1 MIVHMQV
8 NLNWNYKSWNIDL
21 EKGMDISIPLIPGK
35 TTPNCFYAP
44 FFDARPV
51 RSGDF
56 IGSIKEG
63 GLVNFKN
70 LAINPH
76 GNGTHTECVGHI
88 VDGPFTINKTLKKFH
103 FVGELVSI
111 FPTLM
116 PNGDRVITA
125 ESLQLLGLVFPVEL
139 LIIRTLPNPPEK
151 PNYSYSGNNPAY
163 FEPAA
168 MQLIKDWGI
177 KHLITDLPSVDREVD
192 EGKLAAHHIFWDTSS
207 SPSEEKTITELVF
220 VPDDIKDGL
229 YMVNI
234 QIISLEIDASPS
246 KIVLYKMQSA

>member
-1 MIVHMQV
+1 MMKMQV
-8 NLNWNYKSWNIDL
+8 KYEWNNKSWNIDL
-21 EKGMDISIPLIPGK
+21 SKGKDISIPLIPGK

-63 GLVNFKN
+63 GPVNFKN
-70 LAINPH
+70 LIINPH

-88 VDGPFTINKTLKKFH
+88 LDGPYTINKSLQKFH
-103 FVGELVSI
+103 FTGELISV

-116 PNGDRVITA
+116 PNGDRVITE
-125 ESLQLLGLVFPVEL
+125 ESLQLLGLVYPVEL

-151 PNYSYSGNNPAY
+151 PNFTYSGNNPAY
-163 FEPAA
+163 FEPEAI
-168 MQLIKDWGI
+168 QLINDWGV

-192 EGKLAAHHIFWDTSS
+192 EGKLTAHHTFWNTNA

-234 QIISLEIDASPS
+234 HIISLETDASPS
-246 KIVLYKMQSA
+246 KIVLYDMYNA